1 MKMCTN
7 TFCPCC
13 FFFCIFIYSIEIK
26 LFFQFFSPK
35 APQCGRPHNNWLYR
49 TRLDRVSATNLCYD
63 KNISYTELYTLN
75 HLFFKKILYNHLKR
89 MLLYFLSGV
98 KPRLQLPCLTL
109 KLNFILESKLDLLSK
124 IFLIHIS
131 LAKKRH

>member
-75 HLFFKKILYNHLKR
+75 HLFFKKILYNNFEAYASLFFERRKAAFTAT
-89 MLLYFLSGV
+89 LPYPKVKFYFR
-98 KPRLQLPCLTL
+98 KQ
-109 KLNFILESKLDLLSK
+109 
-124 IFLIHIS
+124 
-131 LAKKRH
+131 A

>member
-35 APQCGRPHNNWLYR
+35 APQCGRPHNIQYGEPRDVKNR
-49 TRLDRVSATNLCYD
+49 GFTANLD
-63 KNISYTELYTLN
+63 
-75 HLFFKKILYNHLKR
+75 KR
-89 MLLYFLSGV
+89 
-98 KPRLQLPCLTL
+98 
-109 KLNFILESKLDLLSK
+109 
-124 IFLIHIS
+124 
-131 LAKKRH
+131 